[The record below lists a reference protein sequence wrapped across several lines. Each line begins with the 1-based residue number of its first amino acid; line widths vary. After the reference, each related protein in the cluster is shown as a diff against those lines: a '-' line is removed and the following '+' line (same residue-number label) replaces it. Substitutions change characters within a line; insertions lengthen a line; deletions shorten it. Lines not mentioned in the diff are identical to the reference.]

1 MTLRKATHLAAATA
15 LATTGLVGVG
25 IASSSP
31 ASAGPCESWSDT
43 LKPGSKGD
51 DVKELQIRV
60 AGWVKSGDVMGVDGV
75 YGDQTKTA
83 VKNFQKAYKL
93 DDTGTADSKTFDKLR
108 DLTKSDCTPEHFT
121 YKEASNNCGKG
132 FTGNATEKKNLRR
145 GLWQAEA
152 LRHQLGDHPLKV
164 TSGYRDK
171 ACNAQSGGASSSQ
184 HLTGKAIDL
193 APLDGNSMC
202 GIAKQSRNAGYGG
215 IFGPGYPGHDN
226 HVHVDHRPGK
236 VWDAP
241 KCF

>member
-1 MTLRKATHLAAATA
+1 MTLRKFTHLAAATA

-43 LKPGSKGD
+43 LKDGSKGD

-75 YGDQTKTA
+75 YGDQTTTA

-93 DDTGTADSKTFDKLR
+93 DATGKADSKTFDKLR
-108 DLTKSDCTPEHFT
+108 DLTDSDCTPIHFT

-132 FTGNATEKKNLRR
+132 FTGGQTEKKNLRR
-145 GLWQAEA
+145 SLWQAEA

-164 TSGYRDK
+164 NSGYRDK
-171 ACNAQSGGASSSQ
+171 ACNASVNGATNSQ
-184 HLTGKAIDL
+184 HLTGKGIDL
-193 APLDGNSMC
+193 EPLGGSTMC
-202 GIAKQSRNAGYGG
+202 DIAKQSRNAGYGG
-215 IFGPGYPGHDN
+215 IFGPGYKGHSN
-226 HVHVDHRPGK
+226 HVHVDHRPDK
-236 VWDAP
+236 VWRASQ
-241 KCF
+241 CF